1 MDGPAGRIAFIGLG
15 MMGLPMATRIL
26 EAGFSV
32 CGADLSSEARSA
44 FAAKGGTA
52 FDMPRRAADGA
63 SIVITMLPSGAIV
76 RDVLLGGGDAAAAL
90 RAGALIVDMSSSAPL
105 ETRRLA
111 EQLAALDIG
120 LIDAPVSGGVRRA
133 VDGTLAIMAG
143 GDGRHIARVRPILD
157 AMGKDIILTG
167 PVGSGHAVKALN
179 NYVSAAGLQAAC
191 EAVLIAEKF
200 GVDPGVLV
208 EVLNVSTGRN
218 NSTEVKMK
226 PFILSRTFAS
236 GFSMALMA
244 KDLRTATE
252 LAEQLGLSAAGARD
266 AAALWSTASAALGTS
281 ADHTEIYRYL
291 AAASGSQ

>member
-208 EVLNVSTGRN
+208 DVLNVSTGRN

-266 AAALWSTASAALGTS
+266 AAALWSAASAALGTS